1 MRLMCECVRVFAWK
15 DEKQIKKSMKEREK
29 QREGE
34 IERERDKER
43 EREGEKRERERDG
56 EREPISFLFA
66 PVVFSRCFTH
76 TKYSISLSTNI
87 LNVSFLKMALIFTSP
102 Q

>member
-1 MRLMCECVRVFAWK
+1 MFAWK

-43 EREGEKRERERDG
+43 EREGERQGEREREMESESQYRF
-56 EREPISFLFA
+56 SLHQWC
-66 PVVFSRCFTH
+66 FSRSFTH
-76 TKYSISLSTNI
+76 TKYSITLYTNI
-87 LNVSFLKMALIFTSP
+87 PMYYFLKTTLMYMANNFLR
-102 Q
+102 

>member
-43 EREGEKRERERDG
+43 EREGERKGERERWRARANFG
-56 EREPISFLFA
+56 SLCTSG
-66 PVVFSRCFTH
+66 VFPGLLRTQNIVLLSIQIFRCITF
-76 TKYSISLSTNI
+76 
-87 LNVSFLKMALIFTSP
+87 
-102 Q
+102 